1 MSILDKLK
9 TLFEGK
15 FGDIFANNT
24 IKLFDFSK
32 NVSNVLELKDGQKLS
47 LDVSKATPEEKKQI
61 KKEIVDVIVQ
71 NQDEA
76 LFLDKSE
83 QKTNQ
88 IKRNLPINSDEE
100 LLKFYKDKLNP
111 EMFKALETSIVV
123 RNSWKKGEDISELKK
138 DIAWKYPSFGNNLC
152 NLVTRNYFE
161 EYFKELYEKMLEQDD
176 FSIIIYQQE
185 VERIVE
191 SLPYMVFINRHKSY
205 EEFSGEVKFKID
217 RLKKYGTEKL
227 KIHALGKDNVGKS
240 LKIIEEYKGDE
251 TITIER
257 RLNQS
262 KTIITAIFR
271 FR

>member
-15 FGDIFANNT
+15 FGDIFTNNT

-32 NVSNVLELKDGQKLS
+32 NVSNVLELKDGQRLG
-47 LDVSKATPEEKKQI
+47 LDVSKATQEEKKQI
-61 KKEIVDVIVQ
+61 KKEIIDVIVQ

-76 LFLDKSE
+76 LFLNKSE
-83 QKTNQ
+83 QKTKQ
-88 IKRNLPINSDEE
+88 IKRNLPIYTDKE

-111 EMFKALETSIVV
+111 DMFKALEASIIV
-123 RNSWKKGEDISELKK
+123 RNSWEKGEDITEIKR

-161 EYFKELYEKMLEQDD
+161 EYFKELYENMLEQDD
-176 FSIIIYQQE
+176 FSILAYQQE

-227 KIHALGKDNVGKS
+227 KIHALGKDNVDKA
-240 LKIIEEYKGDE
+240 LKIVDEYKEDE
-251 TITIER
+251 TITIEKSI
-257 RLNQS
+257 NQS
-262 KTIITAIFR
+262 KTIITVIFR
-271 FR
+271 FG

>member
-47 LDVSKATPEEKKQI
+47 LDVSKATSEEKKKI
-61 KKEIVDVIVQ
+61 KKEIIDVMVQ

-88 IKRNLPINSDEE
+88 IKRNLPVNNDEE

-111 EMFKALETSIVV
+111 NMFKALETSIVV
-123 RNSWKKGEDISELKK
+123 RNSWKKGEDITELKR

-161 EYFKELYEKMLEQDD
+161 KYFKELYEKMLEQDD
-176 FSIIIYQQE
+176 FSIVIYQQE

-227 KIHALGKDNVGKS
+227 KIHALGKDNVDKA
-240 LKIIEEYKGDE
+240 LKIVDEYKEDK
-251 TITIER
+251 TIVIER

-262 KTIITAIFR
+262 KTIITATFIFR
-271 FR
+271 